1 MSNRSRKVKLASL
14 QSFFIPWIGVFNQ
27 VYEVDTFAI
36 ADNLQYEKNS
46 WINRNRIKNIN
57 GGFIWLI
64 VPLKKASVSAK
75 INERLIDND
84 QNWRKKHLRAI
95 EFNYQKAPYFDD
107 FYPAIR
113 EIYLKNH
120 DYLIDLNSDL
130 FNFFLAELDLKT
142 KIIQE
147 SNFDLPK
154 DKNAAIIK
162 LCKENGSNTY
172 FSGPAAN
179 VYLDRELFKQEGIE
193 IILQNCQ
200 DMQYPQLGGDW
211 VPKLSII
218 DTLFMLGA
226 KQTRKLIEQL
236 NKVCEN
242 YE

>member
-1 MSNRSRKVKLASL
+1 MKLASL

-46 WINRNRIKNIN
+46 WINRNRIKNVN

-84 QNWRKKHLRAI
+84 QNWRKKHLCAI
-95 EFNYQKAPYFDD
+95 EFNYRKAPYFDD
-107 FYPAIR
+107 FYPAIQ

-120 DYLIDLNSDL
+120 DYLIDLNLDF

-142 KIIQE
+142 KIIRE

-154 DKNAAIIK
+154 DKNTAIIN
-162 LCKENGSNTY
+162 LCK
-172 FSGPAAN
+172 
-179 VYLDRELFKQEGIE
+179 
-193 IILQNCQ
+193 
-200 DMQYPQLGGDW
+200 
-211 VPKLSII
+211 SI
-218 DTLFMLGA
+218 D
-226 KQTRKLIEQL
+226 
-236 NKVCEN
+236 
-242 YE
+242 